1 MTREAMTGFLDRW
14 GIALSLLLF
23 LLIGIAI
30 IATQP
35 GLQYDE
41 ALQTLAAVHL
51 RRSEGPLPIPHDPD
65 IWWEVGG
72 KQIPLM
78 TVRYVGALKEWL
90 AMPLFAVI
98 EQRTEVLRGMSL
110 AMAAIGI
117 WGLAFLLRA
126 FAGGLPAT
134 LFALLLAVHPA
145 YLYMTVFD
153 NGTCAAWM
161 MAMGLAAVALTRLLQ
176 QPTSPRALWLGI
188 ALGFGVWCRAN
199 LIWLIVGLAV
209 ALALTLRR
217 ELLAD
222 KTRTLKLLGSVALG
236 GLIGGAP
243 FALYQVISKGGTLEA
258 TQMFVDNRPLP
269 EVLAT
274 RTVNLAEALLI
285 DREHKVM
292 WEGPETPAW
301 QRWFVFT
308 SVLLAFLLALVRR
321 DKLSR
326 GLGITAL
333 VLALFLFLSRM
344 PVAEHHF
351 IVLTPLAIAL
361 VAVAATGPRF
371 VRFLQ
376 VGFAVIFLTLA
387 LHWHTLAWT
396 GLERT
401 GGVGVWSDGINT
413 LADLLA
419 KQKRPDETVL
429 LLDWGFQN
437 NLYVITDGQLK
448 TREVF
453 EATRWQDLLNLGG
466 TFVIFG
472 PDFRQFPE
480 PTKTFLAALE
490 QWPGTSKRFAVR
502 QPDGRIYAEVIQAS
516 PRP

>member
-1 MTREAMTGFLDRW
+1 MKQFIDRW
-14 GIALSLLLF
+14 GVALSLVLF
-23 LLIGIAI
+23 LLIGIAV

-65 IWWEVGG
+65 IWWEIGG

-90 AMPLFAVI
+90 AIPLFAVF

-110 AMAAIGI
+110 AMAAVGI

-126 FAGGLPAT
+126 FAGAIPAT
-134 LFALLLAVHPA
+134 LCALLLAVHPA

-161 MAMGLAAVALTRLLQ
+161 MSMGLAAVALTRLLQ
-176 QPTSPRALWLGI
+176 QPSFSRALWFGI

-199 LIWLIVGLAV
+199 FIWLIVGLAV

-222 KTRTLKLLGSVALG
+222 KTRTLKLLGAIAIG

-243 FALYQVISKGGTLEA
+243 FLLYQVISKGGTLEA
-258 TQMFVDNRPLP
+258 TQMFVDNRPWP

-301 QRWFVFT
+301 QRWLVFAG
-308 SVLLAFLLALVRR
+308 VMLALLLAFLRR
-321 DKLSR
+321 DRLSR
-326 GLGITAL
+326 GLSITFL
-333 VLALFLFLSRM
+333 LLALFLFLSRM

-351 IVLTPLAIAL
+351 IVLTPLAMAL
-361 VAVAATGPRF
+361 VALAAQGPKVVRLLQIGF
-371 VRFLQ
+371 VVL
-376 VGFAVIFLTLA
+376 FLTFA
-387 LHWHTLAWT
+387 LHWQTLAWN

-401 GGVGVWSDGINT
+401 GGVGVWSDGINS

-419 KQKRPDETVL
+419 RQKRLDETVL
-429 LLDWGFQN
+429 ILDWGFQN

-453 EATRWQDLLNLGG
+453 EASKWEDLLNLGG

-480 PTKTFLAALE
+480 PTTSFLAALD
-490 QWPGTSKRFAVR
+490 QWPGTPKRFAIR
-502 QPDGRIYAEVIQAS
+502 QPDGLIYAEVIQT
-516 PRP
+516 PLGNIPGR